1 MRRMMLMTHPDGSQ
15 RLFPSGL
22 TLMAPLLLHQ
32 FNVLAQRPADPAR
45 RVAETGTAAR
55 L

>member
-1 MRRMMLMTHPDGSQ
+1 MRRVMLTAQPDGSQ
-15 RLFPSGL
+15 RLFPSGV

-32 FNVLAQRPADPAR
+32 FNVPAKRPADPAR
-45 RVAETGTAAR
+45 RVAETATAAR